1 MSIPLTEIPNY
12 IDRAKAEKK
21 ILEEEIETLHEQK
34 EDLEAQKSVTRDLL
48 NIALH
53 DEKMTTAKLKWYS
66 DIKKELSKYG
76 VPVDD
81 IQQLAKLIK
90 GIREYGFDT
99 NKVLDEFSNQ
109 EMLKAEYRGY
119 REGIARLKDQHD
131 ALNRECSFLQQ
142 MVYSHG
148 QSINTYREL
157 EDMGFGLKEL
167 KLLWHTISE
176 VAGANNIPP
185 HQSVQ
190 KFIKDIEE
198 QYDDKL
204 GLESK
209 LDMLRGEVDRLS
221 QEEGR
226 IRAQL
231 LILPLVA
238 PSLTRLLQG
247 GVSEQD
253 IIDIAELLKRNG
265 GRDNSST
272 GVTMQEMRS
281 LLAELRGYGT
291 IKSTISQLNQNV
303 EKLKN
308 QVNNLR
314 LEKKDLHAQIKAM
327 SLALQNLKQIASFF
341 SGSSMSMRN
350 EIIGLISIISY
361 ITYSMNIGAQRIQN
375 VQYDNDPVE
384 REFAP
389 LAMAA
394 KAEVEVDLT
403 NLKFALKKAIDVTQK
418 KLDVSDSKLDE
429 VLSTARLLLSN
440 EQM

>member
-1 MSIPLTEIPNY
+1 
-12 IDRAKAEKK
+12 
-21 ILEEEIETLHEQK
+21 
-34 EDLEAQKSVTRDLL
+34 
-48 NIALH
+48 
-53 DEKMTTAKLKWYS
+53 
-66 DIKKELSKYG
+66 
-76 VPVDD
+76 
-81 IQQLAKLIK
+81 
-90 GIREYGFDT
+90 
-99 NKVLDEFSNQ
+99 
-109 EMLKAEYRGY
+109 
-119 REGIARLKDQHD
+119 
-131 ALNRECSFLQQ
+131 
-142 MVYSHG
+142 
-148 QSINTYREL
+148 
-157 EDMGFGLKEL
+157 MGFGLKEL